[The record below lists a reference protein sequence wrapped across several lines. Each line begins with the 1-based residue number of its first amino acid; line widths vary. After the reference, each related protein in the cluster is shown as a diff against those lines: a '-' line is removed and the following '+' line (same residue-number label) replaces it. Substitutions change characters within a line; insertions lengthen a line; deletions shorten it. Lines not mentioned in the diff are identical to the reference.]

1 MCMEKKKQ
9 LLLLRVCVCALYAVT
24 GVAALFFE
32 TSGMG
37 GGWLAGGGAPGA
49 ASMGEYVATLSAVCA
64 TMVLVPLALKLMS
77 LKPVRASWLSGG
89 SAAERNYVRWSLV
102 RLALLFLVIFP
113 NVCLYYMLWDSS
125 FGCCALIGV
134 LASLFCWPSQE
145 RWARETE
152 PVAPDEESKK
162 ECQS

>member
-1 MCMEKKKQ
+1 
-9 LLLLRVCVCALYAVT
+9 
-24 GVAALFFE
+24 
-32 TSGMG
+32 
-37 GGWLAGGGAPGA
+37 
-49 ASMGEYVATLSAVCA
+49 
-64 TMVLVPLALKLMS
+64 MVLVPLALKLMS

-89 SAAERNYVRWSLV
+89 PAAERNYVRWSLV

-152 PVAPDEESKK
+152 PVVPNEESKK